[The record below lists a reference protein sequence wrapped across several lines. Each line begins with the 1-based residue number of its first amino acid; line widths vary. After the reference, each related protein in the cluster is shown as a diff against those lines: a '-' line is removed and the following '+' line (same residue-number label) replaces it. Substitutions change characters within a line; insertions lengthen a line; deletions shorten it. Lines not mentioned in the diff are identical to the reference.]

1 MDTEESNL
9 KHNGIPKTSPR
20 TGYSITNAL
29 KSAII
34 NKIYNEIY
42 QNERNCASIKNNKT
56 IVFVDIRLQS
66 SPDSSKMQEFP
77 KATIDKINY
86 LVALISEFAKAHQ
99 LSTQAAYLY
108 LNQFK
113 GLNFADEFYDVNHT
127 LSFDNVVEDLTL
139 YCKKNGGQLA

>member
-20 TGYSITNAL
+20 TEYSITNAL
-29 KSAII
+29 KSA
-34 NKIYNEIY
+34 
-42 QNERNCASIKNNKT
+42 
-56 IVFVDIRLQS
+56 
-66 SPDSSKMQEFP
+66 
-77 KATIDKINY
+77 IDKINY